1 MKQNNPNNKGSIGI
15 TVVMLVFC
23 FMMSV
28 TMAYHKQL
36 QTETV
41 IHKQIDLSD
50 RAMDAAFSGVNYA
63 IATIQAEKKVFAG
76 TKKVFFESSTSR
88 VAIGGTSEN
97 TTIQSKWVCLDRNMQ
112 FSNYYDDKT
121 KTSSSG
127 EIESDRNPP
136 YRFKVAC
143 TDKFYFLATDTLY
156 IKSIGEYIQYSG
168 TDKMASYTAQII
180 AECQLNKT
188 AKTIRIK
195 KYRKMFPNESKL
207 FTFTNYAEN

>member
-63 IATIQAEKKVFAG
+63 MATIQAEKKVFSG
-76 TKKVFFESSTSR
+76 TKKVYFSSQSSTRSTG
-88 VAIGGTSEN
+88 APSKD
-97 TTIQSKWVCLDRNMQ
+97 TIITSKWVCLDRAMQ

-121 KTSSSG
+121 KTSGG
-127 EIESDRNPP
+127 EEKSDKNPP
-136 YRFKVAC
+136 YRFKIGC
-143 TDKFYFLATDTLY
+143 TDKFYYLATDTIF

-168 TDKMASYTAQII
+168 QEKIGSYTCQIM
-180 AECQLNKT
+180 AECEVNKVT
-188 AKTIRIK
+188 KTLRIK
-195 KYRKMFPNESKL
+195 KYRKMFPNEQNL
-207 FTFTNYAEN
+207 FTFKGYNEN

>member
-1 MKQNNPNNKGSIGI
+1 MPQNHHTKGSIGI

-41 IHKQIDLSD
+41 IHRQIDLSD

-63 IATIQAEKKVFAG
+63 IATIQAEKKVFNG
-76 TKKVFFESSTSR
+76 TKKIFFSDSSNKSTSTSSTD
-88 VAIGGTSEN
+88 

-112 FSNYYDDKT
+112 FSNYYDDKV

-127 EIESDRNPP
+127 KTESDRNPP
-136 YRFKVAC
+136 YRFKVGC
-143 TDKFYFLATDTLY
+143 TKGFYFLATDTIY

-168 TDKMASYTAQII
+168 TEKMASYTAQII